1 MRIIIIER
9 KCNYVIIRWL
19 RFAFGLLYD
28 GILNERQ
35 IYRFICWREIYMT
48 AKWEKQEG
56 NVGVLTVEVD
66 ADKFDSALD
75 QAFKKVVKQVQVPG
89 FRKGKMPRGL
99 FEKRFGVE
107 SLYQDAV
114 DIILPGEYTNAIEE
128 TGIEP
133 VDQPEVDIEQIEK
146 GKNLIFTAKV
156 TVKPEV
162 ELGDYKGLEVEE
174 ESTEITDEDV
184 ENDLKQQQEQ
194 QAELVVKEEGT
205 VEDGD
210 TAVIDFEGFVD
221 GEAFEGGKG
230 ENHSLEIGS
239 GSFIP
244 GFEEQ
249 LVGKKA
255 GEDVEVQVTFP
266 EEYHA
271 EDLAGKEATFKVKIH
286 EIKAKELPELD
297 DEFAKDVDDEV
308 ESLDELKEKT
318 KKRLQE
324 QKENEVENNK
334 REALIQQASDN
345 AEVEIPEAMVNS
357 ELDRM
362 LQEFEQRLQMQ
373 GMTLDMYFQF
383 SGQDEDALKEQ
394 MKEDA
399 EKRVKTNLT
408 LEAIANAENVEV
420 TEEDI
425 EKELESMA
433 SMYNMELD
441 QIKQALGG
449 NTQGL
454 KDDLKFKKAIDV
466 LVENSKTK

>member
-1 MRIIIIER
+1 
-9 KCNYVIIRWL
+9 
-19 RFAFGLLYD
+19 
-28 GILNERQ
+28 
-35 IYRFICWREIYMT
+35 MT

-89 FRKGKMPRGL
+89 FRKGKMPRGM

-114 DIILPGEYTNAIEE
+114 DIILPGEYTNAVEE

-162 ELGDYKGLEVEE
+162 QLGDYKGLEVEE
-174 ESTEITDEDV
+174 VSTEVTDEDV
-184 ENDLKQQQEQ
+184 EEEIKKQQEQ
-194 QAELVVKEEGT
+194 QAELVVKEEG
-205 VEDGD
+205 EIENGD

-221 GEAFEGGKG
+221 GEAFEGGQAD
-230 ENHSLEIGS
+230 NHSLEIGS

-255 GEDVEVQVTFP
+255 GEEIDVEITFP

-271 EDLAGKEATFKVKIH
+271 ENLAGKDATFKVKIH

-297 DEFAKDVDDEV
+297 DEFAKDVDEEV
-308 ESLDELKEKT
+308 ETLDELKEKT

-324 QKENEVENNK
+324 QKENEADANK
-334 REALIQQASDN
+334 RESLVQQASEN
-345 AEVEIPEAMVNS
+345 AEVEIPEAMVQS

-399 EKRVKTNLT
+399 GKRVKTNLT
-408 LEAIANAENVEV
+408 LEAIAATENVEV
-420 TEEDI
+420 TDEDV

-433 SMYNMELD
+433 SMYNMEVD

-449 NTQGL
+449 NTAALQE
-454 KDDLKFKKAIDV
+454 DLKFKKAIDV
-466 LVENSKTK
+466 LVDNSKSK